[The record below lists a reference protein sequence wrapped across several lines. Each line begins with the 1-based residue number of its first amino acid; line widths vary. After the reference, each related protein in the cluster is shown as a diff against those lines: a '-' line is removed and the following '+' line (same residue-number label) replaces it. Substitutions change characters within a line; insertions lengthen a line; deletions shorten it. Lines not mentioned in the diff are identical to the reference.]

1 MSLFGKKL
9 ECPACGM
16 KFASEAELRQ
26 HGAVHAASKPA
37 AAPPR
42 PACPVCGMAFNS
54 PEELKAH
61 GQQAHKM

>member
-26 HGAVHAASKPA
+26 HGAVHMAPKAPA
-37 AAPPR
+37 APR
-42 PACPVCGMAFNS
+42 GPSCPVCGMSFRS
-54 PEELKAH
+54 PEEQKAH

>member
-9 ECPACGM
+9 ECPACGV

-26 HGAVHAASKPA
+26 HGAVHASKPA
-37 AAPPR
+37 AAPQKPS
-42 PACPVCGMAFNS
+42 CPVCGVAFNS

-61 GQQAHKM
+61 GQQAHQM